1 MKNKY
6 FTLHNF
12 KKRLTQLNTMKK
24 LFSLL
29 ILLLSLQATAAN
41 EHVSTNGQAEVEVTA
56 SYGITEEVLLKA
68 LDYYE
73 NICSL
78 EDINNIRRNLHMPT
92 ISSCDELKQQ
102 K

>member
-6 FTLHNF
+6 FTLRNF
-12 KKRLTQLNTMKK
+12 NKYLTQLNTMKK

-41 EHVSTNGQAEVEVTA
+41 EHVSTNGKAEVTVTA

-78 EDINNIRRNLHMPT
+78 EDINNIRRNLHLPT
-92 ISSCDELKQQ
+92 ISDCSQLEQQ